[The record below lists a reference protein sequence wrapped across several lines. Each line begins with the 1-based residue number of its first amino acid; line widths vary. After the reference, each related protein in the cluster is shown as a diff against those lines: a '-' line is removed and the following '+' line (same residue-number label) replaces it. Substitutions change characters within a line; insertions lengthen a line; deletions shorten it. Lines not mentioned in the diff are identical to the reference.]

1 MEGSSGRPG
10 ARRAY
15 GRGVGAFFTNVQV
28 RLGDDPVEPLLNALR
43 AAAGDVHEVATDDEA
58 DRVLLVL
65 PPDAG
70 GWVTIYD
77 QATESQD
84 TAGLEA
90 LGRLAS
96 EVCDAPA
103 FSVLVHDSDVL
114 DLRLYRG
121 GERVDR
127 YDSFPGYFEGKPSKS
142 QKEEAQGHPDRWA
155 AALSIDADALAAI
168 LGGERSFAE
177 QTLRETCAL
186 VGCDPDRA
194 AFGYRYATQEGLP
207 DGTIALRFRL
217 RERPGWEQEAEGPPR
232 LELHAHRGDMP
243 VPLGVGDA
251 LRLGFSARN
260 VGGAGT
266 GLTLSV
272 WGGAIDEE
280 LVRIEAF
287 ELLVG
292 DVRSGATHQP
302 ITPERGRSAEGAL
315 VFVDRPDQPL
325 PAGRAAATM
334 GWQPGVDVDA
344 MMRAMNA
351 GTVHVNL
358 VGEVVKAGR
367 GTLGVGFVP
376 HANRA
381 DGQVGTECV
390 LDVAPAMRRP
400 LRFTARFAMGQAS
413 HLLRPLA
420 GDSRLNALVVFDA
433 PREVAAEVARD
444 WLDDTPVSE
453 AQVAVYRLD
462 PQKRPKTRDGAL
474 NVKLACKDMRE
485 ELSVQITARD
495 WSFAFGTG
503 VLAMHED
510 RRVVALRV
518 SSASLERADA
528 WRARIDEVA
537 ARGELLQAA
546 LYLSGPAGESLDVTA
561 YEQACG
567 AAHGVTTLRAWAERW
582 VRVPGDRG
590 LWLGASLAARLD
602 DDARAAL
609 EEIAAVEPVGDGLR
623 VVLREREHLDAFERA
638 LADLLP
644 RSEDGH
650 EVMKALY
657 ALA

>member
-1 MEGSSGRPG
+1 
-10 ARRAY
+10 
-15 GRGVGAFFTNVQV
+15 VGAFFTNVQV
-28 RLGDDPVEPLLNALR
+28 RLGDGPVEPLLEAVR
-43 AAAGDVHEVATDDEA
+43 AAAGDVDEVAADAEA
-58 DRVLLVL
+58 DRVVLVL
-65 PPDAG
+65 PPDDG

-77 QATESQD
+77 QRTESQD
-84 TAGLEA
+84 TGGLEA

-96 EVCDAPA
+96 EVCGAPA

-127 YDSFPGYFEGKPSKS
+127 YDSFPGYFEGGPTQSDRD
-142 QKEEAQGHPDRWA
+142 AARGHPERWA
-155 AALSIDADALAAI
+155 DALSVDADALAAVFA
-168 LGGERSFAE
+168 GERSFAE
-177 QTLRETCAL
+177 QTLREACEL
-186 VGCDPDRA
+186 LGCDPRRA
-194 AFGYRYATQEGLP
+194 GLGYRYATQEGLP

-217 RERPGWEQEAEGPPR
+217 RERPGWEREAEGPPR
-232 LELHAHRGDMP
+232 FDLHAHHGDRP

-266 GLTLSV
+266 GLTVSV
-272 WGGAIDEE
+272 WGGAIDDG
-280 LVRIEAF
+280 LVEIETL

-292 DVRSGATHQP
+292 DVRSGAKHQA
-302 ITPERGRSAEGAL
+302 IEPERGRSADGPL
-315 VFVDRPDQPL
+315 VFAARPSQPI
-325 PAGRAAATM
+325 PAGRAASQM
-334 GWQPGVDVDA
+334 GWQPGVDVGA

-358 VGEVVKAGR
+358 VGRVVKPGR
-367 GTLGVGFVP
+367 AALGVGFVP
-376 HANRA
+376 HDNRD

-400 LRFTARFAMGQAS
+400 LRFAEGRAMGHVS

-420 GDSRLNALVVFDA
+420 GDSRLDALLVFDA
-433 PREVAAEVARD
+433 PRAEAVEVARD
-444 WLDDTPVSE
+444 WLAEAPRSG

-462 PQKRPKTRDGAL
+462 PQQRPKTRSGVLDAKAAL
-474 NVKLACKDMRE
+474 KDMRE

-495 WSFAFGTG
+495 WSLSFGTG

-528 WRARIDEVA
+528 WRARIDEAA
-537 ARGELLQAA
+537 ARGQLLQAA
-546 LYLSGPAGESLDVTA
+546 MYLSGPASESLDVTA

-567 AAHGVTTLRAWAERW
+567 AAHGVTTLREWAERW

-590 LWLGASLAARLD
+590 LWLGPTLAARLD
-602 DDARAAL
+602 EDARAAL
-609 EEIAAVEPVGDGLR
+609 RDVAIVEPVGGCLR
-623 VVLREREHLDAFERA
+623 VVLGDREHLDDLERA
-638 LADLLP
+638 LAALLP
-644 RSEDGH
+644 RSEDGN
-650 EVMKALY
+650 EVMRALY
-657 ALA
+657 ARG